1 MATPRNTDD
10 QGRPKEPSEIVRY
23 WVNEITQARKRE
35 KDWRKD
41 GQDILDIYSAKHETP
56 FNILFSNTETLLPAL
71 YSAVP
76 RPVVTRRFKDADPLG
91 KAAAEAA
98 QRILSFLLDTN
109 NEGYETFDEAMRMA
123 TLDALLPGRGVTVV
137 KYDAEIQDA
146 LLEREVDEQEAPAEQ
161 AAEDER
167 DEQLPYTSGELVCL
181 DTRAWDRVYF
191 GYAKKWSKVPWMAY
205 EEYLDKEEATKLFG
219 EKIVDELTFS
229 AGDVPEDNDYQ
240 RSAKDEQN
248 KGERKTACFYQI
260 WDKDGGKKV
269 RYISPNYKEG
279 YLRVDDDPLGL
290 TGFFNCPRPLQ
301 FIEKSNDLRPTPMY
315 ALYKNQA
322 RELNRLT
329 QRIHNITEAIKARG
343 VYSSDMG
350 ETLGNI
356 LKGDD
361 NTLVPAENSSTLAFE
376 KGIGNA
382 IWMWPVETL
391 VQVLIQLYQAR
402 EACKV
407 VIYEITG
414 IADIMR
420 GTSAASETLGAQQ
433 IKQSWGTLR
442 LKRLQREIQR
452 YSRDLLRLMLE
463 IAATKFS
470 EDTWA
475 KMTGL
480 PYTTTMV
487 AQQLAQIA
495 FAAQQSGQPLD
506 AQTQAAM
513 RQPRWAD
520 VLEMLRDDTQRA
532 YRVDIETNSTIAP
545 EASEDQQHI
554 TEMMTAMGQFLNG
567 VAPLVAKGVMPF
579 QIAQSM
585 LLAISRRFQFGTEV
599 EGFIQ
604 QMTEP
609 PKDDLAKNAEA
620 MKQQAEMQ
628 LEQARL
634 QFETQKFQA
643 EFQQTTQIELGK
655 HQREVDAGKQA
666 QMLAMETLRLQHEH
680 EMHKLEAE
688 RRLKLS
694 ELQSDKMIEEMKARM
709 QQETELQKASMQ
721 MQTQLEVARIA
732 ACAAAMPPDAPKEEL
747 VIGVMS

>member
-1 MATPRNTDD
+1 M
-10 QGRPKEPSEIVRY
+10 
-23 WVNEITQARKRE
+23 
-35 KDWRKD
+35 
-41 GQDILDIYSAKHETP
+41 
-56 FNILFSNTETLLPAL
+56 
-71 YSAVP
+71 
-76 RPVVTRRFKDADPLG
+76 
-91 KAAAEAA
+91 
-98 QRILSFLLDTN
+98 
-109 NEGYETFDEAMRMA
+109 
-123 TLDALLPGRGVTVV
+123 
-137 KYDAEIQDA
+137 
-146 LLEREVDEQEAPAEQ
+146 
-161 AAEDER
+161 
-167 DEQLPYTSGELVCL
+167 PYTSGELACL

-191 GYAKKWSKVPWMAY
+191 GYAKKWSKVPWIAY

-219 EKIVDELTFS
+219 EKIVEDLTFS

-248 KGERKTACFYQI
+248 KGDRKTACFYQI

-269 RYISPNYKEG
+269 RYITPNYKEG
-279 YLRVDDDPLGL
+279 YLRVDDDPLEL

-391 VQVLIQLYQAR
+391 IQVLIQLYQAR
-402 EACKV
+402 EKCKV

-420 GTSAASETLGAQQ
+420 GASSASETLGAQQ

-452 YSRDLLRLMLE
+452 YSRDLLRMMLE

-506 AQTQAAM
+506 PQTQAAM
-513 RQPRWAD
+513 RQPKWAD
-520 VLEMLRDDTQRA
+520 VLGMLRDDTQRA

-545 EASEDQQHI
+545 EASEDQQQI

-604 QMTEP
+604 QMAEP
-609 PKDDLAKNAEA
+609 PKEDPAKNAEA

-643 EFQQTTQIELGK
+643 EFQQTTQVELGK
-655 HQREVDAGKQA
+655 HQREVEAAKQS

>member
-91 KAAAEAA
+91 KAAADAA
-98 QRILSFLLDTN
+98 QRVLSFLLDTN
-109 NEGYETFDEAMRMA
+109 TEGYETFDEAMRMA

-137 KYDAEIQDA
+137 KFDAQI
-146 LLEREVDEQEAPAEQ
+146 R
-161 AAEDER
+161 EDEPSE
-167 DEQLPYTSGELVCL
+167 DEPSEDAGEASMPYTSGELACL

-191 GYAKKWSKVPWMAY
+191 GYAKKWSKVPWIAY

-219 EKIVDELTFS
+219 EKIVEDLTFS

-240 RSAKDEQN
+240 RSAKDEQH

-279 YLRVDDDPLGL
+279 YLRVDDDPLEL

-391 VQVLIQLYQAR
+391 IQVLIQLYQAR
-402 EACKV
+402 EKCKV

-420 GTSAASETLGAQQ
+420 GASSASETLGAQQ

-452 YSRDLLRLMLE
+452 YSRDLLRMMLE

-506 AQTQAAM
+506 PQTQAAM
-513 RQPRWAD
+513 RQPKWAD
-520 VLEMLRDDTQRA
+520 VLSMLRDDTQRA

-545 EASEDQQHI
+545 EASEDQQQI

-567 VAPLVAKGVMPF
+567 VAPLVSKGVMPF

-604 QMTEP
+604 QMAEP
-609 PKDDLAKNAEA
+609 PKEDPAKNAEA

-643 EFQQTTQIELGK
+643 EFQQTTQVELGK
-655 HQREVDAGKQA
+655 HQREVEAAKQS

>member
-91 KAAAEAA
+91 KAAADAA
-98 QRILSFLLDTN
+98 QRVLSFLLDTN
-109 NEGYETFDEAMRMA
+109 TEGYETFDEAMRMA

-137 KYDAEIQDA
+137 KFDAQI
-146 LLEREVDEQEAPAEQ
+146 R
-161 AAEDER
+161 EDEPSE
-167 DEQLPYTSGELVCL
+167 DEPSEDAGEASMPYTSGELACL

-191 GYAKKWSKVPWMAY
+191 GYAKKWSKVPWIAY

-219 EKIVDELTFS
+219 EKIVEDLTFS

-248 KGERKTACFYQI
+248 KGDRKTACFYQI

-269 RYISPNYKEG
+269 RYITPNYKEG
-279 YLRVDDDPLGL
+279 YLRVDDDPLEL

-391 VQVLIQLYQAR
+391 IQVLIQLYQAR
-402 EACKV
+402 EKCKV

-420 GTSAASETLGAQQ
+420 GASSASETLGAQQ

-452 YSRDLLRLMLE
+452 YSRDLLRMMLE

-506 AQTQAAM
+506 PQTQAAM
-513 RQPRWAD
+513 RQPKWAD
-520 VLEMLRDDTQRA
+520 VLGMLRDDTQRA

-545 EASEDQQHI
+545 EASEDQQQI

-604 QMTEP
+604 QMAEP
-609 PKDDLAKNAEA
+609 PKEDPAKNAEA

-643 EFQQTTQIELGK
+643 EFQQTTQVELGK
-655 HQREVDAGKQA
+655 HQREVEAAKQS

>member
-1 MATPRNTDD
+1 
-10 QGRPKEPSEIVRY
+10 
-23 WVNEITQARKRE
+23 
-35 KDWRKD
+35 
-41 GQDILDIYSAKHETP
+41 
-56 FNILFSNTETLLPAL
+56 
-71 YSAVP
+71 
-76 RPVVTRRFKDADPLG
+76 VVTRRFKDADPLG
-91 KAAAEAA
+91 KAAADAA
-98 QRILSFLLDTN
+98 QRVLSFLLDTN
-109 NEGYETFDEAMRMA
+109 TEGYETFDEAMRMA

-137 KYDAEIQDA
+137 KFDAQI
-146 LLEREVDEQEAPAEQ
+146 R
-161 AAEDER
+161 EDEPSE
-167 DEQLPYTSGELVCL
+167 DEPSEDAGETSMPYTSGELACL

-191 GYAKKWSKVPWMAY
+191 GYAKKWSKVPWIAY

-219 EKIVDELTFS
+219 EKIVEDLTFS

-248 KGERKTACFYQI
+248 KGDRKTACFYQI

-269 RYISPNYKEG
+269 RYITPNYKEG
-279 YLRVDDDPLGL
+279 YLRVDDDPLEL

-391 VQVLIQLYQAR
+391 IQVLIQLYQAR
-402 EACKV
+402 EKCKV

-414 IADIMR
+414 SADIMR
-420 GTSAASETLGAQQ
+420 GASSASETLGAQQ

-452 YSRDLLRLMLE
+452 YSRDLLRMMLE

-506 AQTQAAM
+506 PQTQAAM
-513 RQPRWAD
+513 RQPKWAD
-520 VLEMLRDDTQRA
+520 VLGMLRDDTQRA

-545 EASEDQQHI
+545 EASEDQQQI

-604 QMTEP
+604 QMAEP
-609 PKDDLAKNAEA
+609 PKEDPAKNAEA

-634 QFETQKFQA
+634 QFETQKVQA
-643 EFQQTTQIELGK
+643 EFQQTTQVELGK
-655 HQREVDAGKQA
+655 HQREVEAAKQS

>member
-76 RPVVTRRFKDADPLG
+76 RPVVTRRFKDVDPLG

-146 LLEREVDEQEAPAEQ
+146 LLEREVDEQETPAEQ

-604 QMTEP
+604 QMAEP
-609 PKDDLAKNAEA
+609 PKDDSAKNAEA

>member
-10 QGRPKEPSEIVRY
+10 QGRPKEPSDIVRY

-91 KAAAEAA
+91 KAAADAA
-98 QRILSFLLDTN
+98 QRVLSFLLDTN
-109 NEGYETFDEAMRMA
+109 TEGYETFDEAMRMA

-137 KYDAEIQDA
+137 KFDAQI
-146 LLEREVDEQEAPAEQ
+146 R
-161 AAEDER
+161 EDETKE
-167 DEQLPYTSGELVCL
+167 DETSEDAGEASMPYTSGELACL

-191 GYAKKWSKVPWMAY
+191 GYAKKWSKVPWIAY

-219 EKIVDELTFS
+219 EKIVEDLTFS

-248 KGERKTACFYQI
+248 KGDRKTACFYQI

-279 YLRVDDDPLGL
+279 YLRVDDDPLEL

-391 VQVLIQLYQAR
+391 IQVLIQLYQAR
-402 EACKV
+402 EKCKV

-420 GTSAASETLGAQQ
+420 GASSASETLGAQQ

-452 YSRDLLRLMLE
+452 YSRDLLRMMLE

-475 KMTGL
+475 KMTWL

-506 AQTQAAM
+506 PQTQAAM
-513 RQPRWAD
+513 RQPKWAD
-520 VLEMLRDDTQRA
+520 VLGMLRDDTQRA

-545 EASEDQQHI
+545 EASEDQQQI

-604 QMTEP
+604 QMAEP
-609 PKDDLAKNAEA
+609 PKEDPAKNAEA

-643 EFQQTTQIELGK
+643 EFQQTTQVELGK
-655 HQREVDAGKQA
+655 HQREVEAAKQS

>member
-91 KAAAEAA
+91 KAAADAA
-98 QRILSFLLDTN
+98 QRVLSFLLDTN
-109 NEGYETFDEAMRMA
+109 TEGYETFDEAMRMA

-137 KYDAEIQDA
+137 KFDAQI
-146 LLEREVDEQEAPAEQ
+146 R
-161 AAEDER
+161 EDEPSE
-167 DEQLPYTSGELVCL
+167 DEPSEDAGEASMPYTSGELACL

-191 GYAKKWSKVPWMAY
+191 GYAKKWSKVPWIAY

-219 EKIVDELTFS
+219 EKIVEDLTFS

-248 KGERKTACFYQI
+248 KGDRKTACFYQI

-269 RYISPNYKEG
+269 RYITPNYKEG
-279 YLRVDDDPLGL
+279 YLRVDDDPLEL

-391 VQVLIQLYQAR
+391 IQVLIQLYQAR
-402 EACKV
+402 EKCKV

-420 GTSAASETLGAQQ
+420 GASSASETLGAQQ

-452 YSRDLLRLMLE
+452 YSRDLLRMMLE

-506 AQTQAAM
+506 PQTQAAM
-513 RQPRWAD
+513 RQPKWAD
-520 VLEMLRDDTQRA
+520 VLGMLRDDTQRA

-545 EASEDQQHI
+545 EASEDQQQI

-567 VAPLVAKGVMPF
+567 VAPLVSKGVMPF

-604 QMTEP
+604 QMAEP
-609 PKDDLAKNAEA
+609 PKEDPAKNAEA

-643 EFQQTTQIELGK
+643 EFQQTTQVELGK
-655 HQREVDAGKQA
+655 HQREVEAAKQS

>member
-1 MATPRNTDD
+1 M
-10 QGRPKEPSEIVRY
+10 
-23 WVNEITQARKRE
+23 
-35 KDWRKD
+35 
-41 GQDILDIYSAKHETP
+41 
-56 FNILFSNTETLLPAL
+56 
-71 YSAVP
+71 
-76 RPVVTRRFKDADPLG
+76 
-91 KAAAEAA
+91 
-98 QRILSFLLDTN
+98 
-109 NEGYETFDEAMRMA
+109 
-123 TLDALLPGRGVTVV
+123 
-137 KYDAEIQDA
+137 
-146 LLEREVDEQEAPAEQ
+146 
-161 AAEDER
+161 
-167 DEQLPYTSGELVCL
+167 
-181 DTRAWDRVYF
+181 
-191 GYAKKWSKVPWMAY
+191 
-205 EEYLDKEEATKLFG
+205 FG
-219 EKIVDELTFS
+219 EKIVEDLTFS

-248 KGERKTACFYQI
+248 KGDRKTACFYQI

-269 RYISPNYKEG
+269 RYITPNYKEG
-279 YLRVDDDPLGL
+279 YLRVDDDPLEL

-391 VQVLIQLYQAR
+391 IQVLIQLYQAR
-402 EACKV
+402 EKCKV

-420 GTSAASETLGAQQ
+420 GASSASETLGAQQ

-452 YSRDLLRLMLE
+452 YSRDLLRMMLE

-506 AQTQAAM
+506 PQTQAAM
-513 RQPRWAD
+513 RQPKWAD
-520 VLEMLRDDTQRA
+520 VLGMLRDDTQRA

-545 EASEDQQHI
+545 EASEDQQQI

-604 QMTEP
+604 QMAEP
-609 PKDDLAKNAEA
+609 PKEDPAKNAEA

-643 EFQQTTQIELGK
+643 EFQQTTQVELGK
-655 HQREVDAGKQA
+655 HQREVDAAKQS

>member
-10 QGRPKEPSEIVRY
+10 QGRPKEPSDIVRY

-91 KAAAEAA
+91 KAAADAA
-98 QRILSFLLDTN
+98 QRVLSFLLDTN
-109 NEGYETFDEAMRMA
+109 TEGYETFDEAMRMA

-137 KYDAEIQDA
+137 KFDAQI
-146 LLEREVDEQEAPAEQ
+146 R
-161 AAEDER
+161 EDETKE
-167 DEQLPYTSGELVCL
+167 DETSEDAGEASMPYTSGELACL

-191 GYAKKWSKVPWMAY
+191 GYAKKWSKVPWIAY

-219 EKIVDELTFS
+219 EKIVEDLTFS

-248 KGERKTACFYQI
+248 KGDRKTACFYQI

-279 YLRVDDDPLGL
+279 YLRVDDDPLEL

-391 VQVLIQLYQAR
+391 IQVLIQLYQAR
-402 EACKV
+402 EKCKV

-420 GTSAASETLGAQQ
+420 GASSASETLGAQQ

-452 YSRDLLRLMLE
+452 YSRDLLRMMLE

-506 AQTQAAM
+506 PQTQAAM
-513 RQPRWAD
+513 RQPKWAD
-520 VLEMLRDDTQRA
+520 VLGMLRDDTQRA

-545 EASEDQQHI
+545 EASEDQQQI

-604 QMTEP
+604 QMAEP
-609 PKDDLAKNAEA
+609 PKEDPAKNAEA

-643 EFQQTTQIELGK
+643 EFQQTTQVELGK
-655 HQREVDAGKQA
+655 HQREVEAAKQS

>member
-91 KAAAEAA
+91 KAAADAA
-98 QRILSFLLDTN
+98 QRVLSFLLDTN
-109 NEGYETFDEAMRMA
+109 MEGYETFDEAMRMA

-137 KYDAEIQDA
+137 KFDAQI
-146 LLEREVDEQEAPAEQ
+146 R
-161 AAEDER
+161 EDEPSE
-167 DEQLPYTSGELVCL
+167 DEPSEDAGEASMPYTSGELACL

-191 GYAKKWSKVPWMAY
+191 GYAKKWSKVPWIAY

-219 EKIVDELTFS
+219 EKIVEDLTFS

-248 KGERKTACFYQI
+248 KGDRKTACFYQI

-279 YLRVDDDPLGL
+279 YLRVDDDPLEL

-391 VQVLIQLYQAR
+391 IQVLIQLYQAR
-402 EACKV
+402 EKCKV

-420 GTSAASETLGAQQ
+420 GASSASETLGAQQ

-452 YSRDLLRLMLE
+452 YSRDLLRMMLE

-506 AQTQAAM
+506 PQTQAAM
-513 RQPRWAD
+513 RQPKWAD
-520 VLEMLRDDTQRA
+520 VLGMLRDDTQRA

-545 EASEDQQHI
+545 EASEDQQQI

-604 QMTEP
+604 QMAEP
-609 PKDDLAKNAEA
+609 PKEDPAKNAEA

-643 EFQQTTQIELGK
+643 EFQQTTQVELGK
-655 HQREVDAGKQA
+655 HQREVEAAKQS

-732 ACAAAMPPDAPKEEL
+732 ACSAAMPPDAPKEEL

>member
-91 KAAAEAA
+91 KAAADAA
-98 QRILSFLLDTN
+98 QRVLSFLLDTN
-109 NEGYETFDEAMRMA
+109 MEGYETFDEAMRMA

-137 KYDAEIQDA
+137 KFDAQI
-146 LLEREVDEQEAPAEQ
+146 R
-161 AAEDER
+161 EDEPSE
-167 DEQLPYTSGELVCL
+167 DEPSEDAGEASMPYTSGELACL

-191 GYAKKWSKVPWMAY
+191 GYAKKWSKVPWIAY

-219 EKIVDELTFS
+219 EKIVEDLTFS

-248 KGERKTACFYQI
+248 KGDRKTACFYQI

-269 RYISPNYKEG
+269 RYITPNYKEG
-279 YLRVDDDPLGL
+279 YLRVDDDPLEL

-391 VQVLIQLYQAR
+391 IQVLIQLYQAR
-402 EACKV
+402 EKCKV

-420 GTSAASETLGAQQ
+420 GASSASETLGAQQ

-452 YSRDLLRLMLE
+452 YSRDLLRMMLE

-506 AQTQAAM
+506 PQTQAAM
-513 RQPRWAD
+513 RQPKWAD
-520 VLEMLRDDTQRA
+520 VLGMLRDDTQRA

-545 EASEDQQHI
+545 EASEDQQQI

-604 QMTEP
+604 QMAEP
-609 PKDDLAKNAEA
+609 PKEDPAKNAEA

-643 EFQQTTQIELGK
+643 EFQQTTQVELGK
-655 HQREVDAGKQA
+655 HQREVEAAKQS

-732 ACAAAMPPDAPKEEL
+732 ACSAAMPPDAPKEEL

>member
-71 YSAVP
+71 YSAIP

-91 KAAAEAA
+91 KAAADAA
-98 QRILSFLLDTN
+98 QRVLSFLLDTN
-109 NEGYETFDEAMRMA
+109 TEGYETFDEAMRMA

-137 KYDAEIQDA
+137 KFDAQI
-146 LLEREVDEQEAPAEQ
+146 R
-161 AAEDER
+161 EDEPSE
-167 DEQLPYTSGELVCL
+167 DEPSEDAGEASMPYTSGELACL

-191 GYAKKWSKVPWMAY
+191 GYAKKWSKVPWIAY

-219 EKIVDELTFS
+219 EKIVEDLTFS

-248 KGERKTACFYQI
+248 KGDRKTACFYQI

-279 YLRVDDDPLGL
+279 YLRVDDDPLEL

-391 VQVLIQLYQAR
+391 IQVLIQLYQAR
-402 EACKV
+402 EKCKV

-420 GTSAASETLGAQQ
+420 GASSASETLGAQQ

-452 YSRDLLRLMLE
+452 YSRDLLRMMLE

-506 AQTQAAM
+506 PQTQAAM
-513 RQPRWAD
+513 RQPKWAD
-520 VLEMLRDDTQRA
+520 VLGMLRDDTQRA

-545 EASEDQQHI
+545 EASEDQQQI

-579 QIAQSM
+579 QISQSM

-604 QMTEP
+604 QMAEP
-609 PKDDLAKNAEA
+609 PKDDPAKNAEA

-643 EFQQTTQIELGK
+643 EFQQTTQVELGK
-655 HQREVDAGKQA
+655 HQREVEAAKQS

-732 ACAAAMPPDAPKEEL
+732 ACASAMPPDAPKEEL

>member
-91 KAAAEAA
+91 KAAADAA
-98 QRILSFLLDTN
+98 QRVLSFLLDTN
-109 NEGYETFDEAMRMA
+109 TEGYETFDEAMRMA

-137 KYDAEIQDA
+137 KFDAQI
-146 LLEREVDEQEAPAEQ
+146 R
-161 AAEDER
+161 EDEPSE
-167 DEQLPYTSGELVCL
+167 DEPSEDAGETSMPYTSGELACL

-191 GYAKKWSKVPWMAY
+191 GYAKKWSKVPWIAY

-219 EKIVDELTFS
+219 EKIVEDLTFS

-248 KGERKTACFYQI
+248 KGDRKTACFYQI

-269 RYISPNYKEG
+269 RYITPNYKEG
-279 YLRVDDDPLGL
+279 YLRVDDDPLEL

-391 VQVLIQLYQAR
+391 IQVLIQLYQAR
-402 EACKV
+402 EKCKV
-407 VIYEITG
+407 VIYEITA

-420 GTSAASETLGAQQ
+420 GASSASETLGAQQ

-452 YSRDLLRLMLE
+452 YSRDLLRMMLE

-506 AQTQAAM
+506 PQTQAAM
-513 RQPRWAD
+513 RQPKWAD
-520 VLEMLRDDTQRA
+520 VLGMLRDDTQRA

-545 EASEDQQHI
+545 EASEDQQQI

-604 QMTEP
+604 QMAEP
-609 PKDDLAKNAEA
+609 PKEDPAKNAEA

-643 EFQQTTQIELGK
+643 EFQQTTQVELGK
-655 HQREVDAGKQA
+655 HQREVEAAKQS

>member
-91 KAAAEAA
+91 KAAADAA
-98 QRILSFLLDTN
+98 QRVLSFLLDTN
-109 NEGYETFDEAMRMA
+109 TEGYETFDEAMRMA

-137 KYDAEIQDA
+137 KFDAQI
-146 LLEREVDEQEAPAEQ
+146 R
-161 AAEDER
+161 EDEPSE
-167 DEQLPYTSGELVCL
+167 DEPSEDAGEASMPYTSGELACL

-191 GYAKKWSKVPWMAY
+191 GYAKKWSKVPWIAY

-219 EKIVDELTFS
+219 EKIVEDLTFS

-248 KGERKTACFYQI
+248 KGDRKTACFYQI

-279 YLRVDDDPLGL
+279 YLRVDDDPLEL

-391 VQVLIQLYQAR
+391 IQVLIQLYQAR
-402 EACKV
+402 EKCKV

-420 GTSAASETLGAQQ
+420 GASSASETLGAQQ

-452 YSRDLLRLMLE
+452 YSRDLLRMMLE

-506 AQTQAAM
+506 PQTQAAM
-513 RQPRWAD
+513 RQPKWAD
-520 VLEMLRDDTQRA
+520 VLGMLRDDTQRA

-545 EASEDQQHI
+545 EASEDQQQI

-604 QMTEP
+604 QMAEP
-609 PKDDLAKNAEA
+609 PKEDPAKNAEA

-643 EFQQTTQIELGK
+643 EFQQTTQVELGK
-655 HQREVDAGKQA
+655 HQREVEAAKQS

>member
-91 KAAAEAA
+91 KAAADAA
-98 QRILSFLLDTN
+98 QRVLSFLLDTN
-109 NEGYETFDEAMRMA
+109 TEGYETFDEAMRMA

-137 KYDAEIQDA
+137 KFDAQI
-146 LLEREVDEQEAPAEQ
+146 R
-161 AAEDER
+161 EDEPSE
-167 DEQLPYTSGELVCL
+167 DEPSEDAGEASMPYTSGELACL

-191 GYAKKWSKVPWMAY
+191 GYAKKWSKVPWIAY

-219 EKIVDELTFS
+219 EKIVEDLTFS

-248 KGERKTACFYQI
+248 KGDRKTACFYQI

-279 YLRVDDDPLGL
+279 YLRVDDDPLEL

-391 VQVLIQLYQAR
+391 IQVLIQLYQAR
-402 EACKV
+402 EKCKV

-420 GTSAASETLGAQQ
+420 GASSASETLGAQQ

-452 YSRDLLRLMLE
+452 YSRDLLRMMLE

-506 AQTQAAM
+506 PQTQAAM
-513 RQPRWAD
+513 RQPKWAD
-520 VLEMLRDDTQRA
+520 VLGMLRDDTQRA

-545 EASEDQQHI
+545 EASEDQQQI

-604 QMTEP
+604 QMAEP
-609 PKDDLAKNAEA
+609 PKEDPAKNAEA

-643 EFQQTTQIELGK
+643 EFQQTTQVELGK
-655 HQREVDAGKQA
+655 HQREVEAAKQS

-732 ACAAAMPPDAPKEEL
+732 ACSAAMPPDAPKEEL

>member
-71 YSAVP
+71 YSAIP

-91 KAAAEAA
+91 KAAADAA
-98 QRILSFLLDTN
+98 QRVLSFLLDTN
-109 NEGYETFDEAMRMA
+109 TEGYETFDEAMRMA

-137 KYDAEIQDA
+137 KFDAQI
-146 LLEREVDEQEAPAEQ
+146 R
-161 AAEDER
+161 EDEPSE
-167 DEQLPYTSGELVCL
+167 DEPSEDAGEASMPYTSGELACL

-191 GYAKKWSKVPWMAY
+191 GYAKKWSKVPWIAY

-219 EKIVDELTFS
+219 EKIVEDLTFS

-248 KGERKTACFYQI
+248 KGDRKTACFYQI

-269 RYISPNYKEG
+269 RYITPNYKEG
-279 YLRVDDDPLGL
+279 YLRVDDDPLEL

-391 VQVLIQLYQAR
+391 IQVLIQLYQAR
-402 EACKV
+402 EKCKV

-420 GTSAASETLGAQQ
+420 GASSASETLGAQQ

-452 YSRDLLRLMLE
+452 YSRDLLRMMLE

-506 AQTQAAM
+506 PQTQAAM
-513 RQPRWAD
+513 RQPKWAD
-520 VLEMLRDDTQRA
+520 VLGMLRDDTQRA

-545 EASEDQQHI
+545 EASEDQQQI

-567 VAPLVAKGVMPF
+567 VAPLVSKGVMPF

-604 QMTEP
+604 QMAEP
-609 PKDDLAKNAEA
+609 PKDDPAKNAEA

-643 EFQQTTQIELGK
+643 EFQQTTQVELGK
-655 HQREVDAGKQA
+655 HQREVEAAKQS

>member
-91 KAAAEAA
+91 KAAADAA
-98 QRILSFLLDTN
+98 QRVLSFLLDTN
-109 NEGYETFDEAMRMA
+109 MEGYETFDEAMRMA

-137 KYDAEIQDA
+137 KFDAQI
-146 LLEREVDEQEAPAEQ
+146 R
-161 AAEDER
+161 EDEPSE
-167 DEQLPYTSGELVCL
+167 DEPSEDAGEASMPYTSGELACL

-191 GYAKKWSKVPWMAY
+191 GYAKKWSKVPWIAY

-219 EKIVDELTFS
+219 EKIVEDLTFS

-248 KGERKTACFYQI
+248 KGDRKTACFYQI

-269 RYISPNYKEG
+269 RYITPNYKEG
-279 YLRVDDDPLGL
+279 YLRVDDDPLEL

-391 VQVLIQLYQAR
+391 IQVLIQLYQAR
-402 EACKV
+402 EKCKV

-420 GTSAASETLGAQQ
+420 GASSASETLGAQQ

-452 YSRDLLRLMLE
+452 YSRDLLRMMLE

-506 AQTQAAM
+506 PQTQAAM
-513 RQPRWAD
+513 RQPKWAD
-520 VLEMLRDDTQRA
+520 VLGMLRDDTQRA

-545 EASEDQQHI
+545 EASEDQQQI

-604 QMTEP
+604 QMAEP
-609 PKDDLAKNAEA
+609 PKEDPAKNAEA

-643 EFQQTTQIELGK
+643 EFQQTTQVELGK
-655 HQREVDAGKQA
+655 HQREVEAAKQS

>member
-91 KAAAEAA
+91 KAAADAA
-98 QRILSFLLDTN
+98 QRVLSFLLDTN
-109 NEGYETFDEAMRMA
+109 TEGYETFDEAMRMA

-137 KYDAEIQDA
+137 KFDAQI
-146 LLEREVDEQEAPAEQ
+146 R
-161 AAEDER
+161 EDESSE
-167 DEQLPYTSGELVCL
+167 DEPSEDAGEASMPYTSGELACL

-191 GYAKKWSKVPWMAY
+191 GYAKKWSKVPWIAY

-219 EKIVDELTFS
+219 EKIVEDLTFS

-248 KGERKTACFYQI
+248 KGDRKTACFYQI

-269 RYISPNYKEG
+269 RYITPNYKEG
-279 YLRVDDDPLGL
+279 YLRVDDDPLEL

-391 VQVLIQLYQAR
+391 IQVLIQLYQAR
-402 EACKV
+402 EKCKV

-420 GTSAASETLGAQQ
+420 GASSASETLGAQQ

-452 YSRDLLRLMLE
+452 YSRDLLRMMLE

-506 AQTQAAM
+506 PQTQAAM
-513 RQPRWAD
+513 RQPKWAD
-520 VLEMLRDDTQRA
+520 VLGMLRDDTQRA

-545 EASEDQQHI
+545 EASEDQQQI

-604 QMTEP
+604 QMAEP
-609 PKDDLAKNAEA
+609 PKEDPAKNAEA

-643 EFQQTTQIELGK
+643 EFQQTTQVELGK
-655 HQREVDAGKQA
+655 HQREVDAAKQS